1 MKKLRLF
8 LIIIAGLG
16 VMAGG
21 LDAVARDVH
30 KHTPHSCHK
39 RPHEEHVCVHS
50 LGLKAKAWPD
60 SPAPD
65 CFPCE
70 DCGCS
75 PYECGSVGGMLGWI
89 KAAKVRYFGA

>member
-1 MKKLRLF
+1 MKRLKRIAIALVCSAF
-8 LIIIAGLG
+8 L
-16 VMAGG
+16 VGG

-39 RPHEEHVCVHS
+39 RPHEQHTCAHS
-50 LGLKAKAWPD
+50 LAYKAKAWPD

-75 PYECGSVGGMLGWI
+75 PYECGSVGGMLSWL
-89 KAAKVRYFGA
+89 KAAKVRYFGV